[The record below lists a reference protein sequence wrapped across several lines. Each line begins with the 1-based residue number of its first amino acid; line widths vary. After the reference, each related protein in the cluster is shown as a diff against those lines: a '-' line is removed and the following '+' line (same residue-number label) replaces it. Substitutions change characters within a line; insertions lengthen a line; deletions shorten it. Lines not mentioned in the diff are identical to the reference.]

1 MSVTDASTT
10 QRSRGDAAQPD
21 CHPPVAATGVPTALA
36 YADDAC
42 RSMQALPPRPR
53 PSAPAHSSPCALPW
67 DREAAARRTLR
78 RQVAKLETDLARLVT
93 RARACDAIDWSVPAP
108 PPAGPRLLDL
118 GELERLRD
126 DLADRLHDV
135 EEVLAARAAREAER
149 RALLERML
157 RDPAEHRFLRI
168 TRAEVGE
175 PGCGAWESRPRL
187 GLIGMLAGW
196 WHIKI
201 SSGCPLSRAA
211 HQL

>member
-10 QRSRGDAAQPD
+10 QRTRRSAG
-21 CHPPVAATGVPTALA
+21 HPAR
-36 YADDAC
+36 D
-42 RSMQALPPRPR
+42 
-53 PSAPAHSSPCALPW
+53 APALVPGSPQQYGYMPSR
-67 DREAAARRTLR
+67 DFEAAARRTLR
-78 RQVAKLETDLARLVT
+78 RQVAKLESELALLVA
-93 RARACDAIDWSVPAP
+93 RARACDEIDWSVAAP

-118 GELERLRD
+118 GELEHLRD

-135 EEVLAARAAREAER
+135 REILAARAAREAER

-175 PGCGAWESRPRL
+175 PGCGTWESRPRL

-201 SSGCPLSRAA
+201 SSGCPLSLAV